1 MISVND
7 WFMSERDAM
16 MTRGK
21 KVSEDGW
28 PRGLKGGGGTGEGMD
43 NTQNQSRPWMMPL
56 KLASLNDCLGWGTL
70 YRAPGKSMYVLL
82 SRTQAGPGRKVK
94 QEQ

>member
-56 KLASLNDCLGWGTL
+56 KLASLDDCLGWGAL
-70 YRAPGKSMYVLL
+70 YTPRICHLL
-82 SRTQAGPGRKVK
+82 AVFTAKFARSDSD
-94 QEQ
+94 